1 MCQNGDSVRRV
12 YRVIQQRKQQKNTKK
27 TVNSRNAAEAREIV
41 NDLMKDGGDGMLT
54 MTVMLNT

>member
-1 MCQNGDSVRRV
+1 MYQNADSVRRV

-27 TVNSRNAAEAREIV
+27 PVNSRNVAEAREIV

>member
-1 MCQNGDSVRRV
+1 MYQNADSVRRV

-27 TVNSRNAAEAREIV
+27 TVNSRNAAEAPEIV